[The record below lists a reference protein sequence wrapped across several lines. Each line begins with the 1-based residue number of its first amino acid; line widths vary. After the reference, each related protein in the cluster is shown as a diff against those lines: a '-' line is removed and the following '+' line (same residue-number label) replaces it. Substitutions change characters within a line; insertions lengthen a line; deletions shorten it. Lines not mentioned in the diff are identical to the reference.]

1 MNIPIDEDSGGG
13 AGGGTDK
20 DTYESTH
27 DTTFQRFATR
37 LAHNP
42 LQTLRYEFDGSPLL
56 YSKTDAVGKLFG
68 ASPSTTGAKIPR
80 CETCGGKRVFE
91 LQLVPQAIAE
101 LEVDEDGLEGMEWGT
116 IMLGVCAGDCA
127 DEGAGWAW
135 REEWVGVQWEETGGG
150 GGGVGVKR

>member
-1 MNIPIDEDSGGG
+1 MNIPIDEDSG

-20 DTYESTH
+20 DSYESAH

-42 LQTLRYEFDGSPLL
+42 LQILRYEFDGSPLL

-68 ASPSTTGAKIPR
+68 ASTGAKIPR
-80 CETCGGKRVFE
+80 CETCGGGRVFE

-101 LEVDEDGLEGMEWGT
+101 LEGEDVGLEGMEWGT
-116 IMLGVCAGDCA
+116 VILGVCGGDCG
-127 DEGAGWAW
+127 DEGKGWRW
-135 REEWVGVQWEETGGG
+135 KDEWVGVQWEESGGG
-150 GGGVGVKR
+150 GGGVGVRR